1 MNYLNLNPLELAVK
15 LIALQNDRVRHLAS
29 SISKVKT
36 LVHANQLCNQIDN
49 YQRIALFASCYF
61 SGEEKREILEHCC
74 HGIND
79 CNNELR
85 KLTRDTLLD
94 KTLEGLTNTR

>member
-49 YQRIALFASCYF
+49 YQRIASFAFSCYF
-61 SGEEKREILEHCC
+61 CEKRNRILEHCS

-79 CNNELR
+79 YNNELR

-94 KTLEGLTNTR
+94 KTLERLTDTR